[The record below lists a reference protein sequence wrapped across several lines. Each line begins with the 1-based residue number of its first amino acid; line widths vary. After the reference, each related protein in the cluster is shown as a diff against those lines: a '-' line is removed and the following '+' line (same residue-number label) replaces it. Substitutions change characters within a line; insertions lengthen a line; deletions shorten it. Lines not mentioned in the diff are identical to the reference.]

1 MENNIKDHIVVKC
14 DKCGCEII
22 AKYDD
27 LYFDW
32 ETWGGSERSMGSET
46 EYKSTEYIHCPTCG
60 EQIDIAFHLW
70 EYPVGAVNH
79 TEVYIERGQI
89 ISDIPDFSDKIDLL
103 GNPDE

>member
-1 MENNIKDHIVVKC
+1 MYNGIKDHIVVKC
-14 DKCGCEII
+14 DKCGSEITVN
-22 AKYDD
+22 YDD

-32 ETWGGSERSMGSET
+32 ETWGGSERSMGPET

-70 EYPVGAVNH
+70 EYPVGAVNY
-79 TEVYIERGQI
+79 TEVYIERGEI

>member
-1 MENNIKDHIVVKC
+1 MYNGIKDHIVVKC
-14 DKCGCEII
+14 DKCGSENTVN
-22 AKYDD
+22 YDD

-32 ETWGGSERSMGSET
+32 ETWGGSERSMGPET

-70 EYPVGAVNH
+70 EYPVGAVNY
-79 TEVYIERGQI
+79 TEVYIERGEI

>member
-1 MENNIKDHIVVKC
+1 
-14 DKCGCEII
+14 
-22 AKYDD
+22 
-27 LYFDW
+27 
-32 ETWGGSERSMGSET
+32 MGSET

-79 TEVYIERGQI
+79 TEVYIERGKI
-89 ISDIPDFSDKIDLL
+89 ISDITDFSDKIDLL

>member
-46 EYKSTEYIHCPTCG
+46 EYKSTEYIH
-60 EQIDIAFHLW
+60 L
-70 EYPVGAVNH
+70 
-79 TEVYIERGQI
+79 
-89 ISDIPDFSDKIDLL
+89 
-103 GNPDE
+103 